1 MASTSTKR
9 PRDESDYEPLDTGTS
24 MTAICESHLC
34 HPASDSGFDEEMPD
48 IQMEDE
54 PPIKRLSKFTSR
66 NPSRWESNE
75 ENSASEDTMALDE
88 ELFTASGRQPSQIGS
103 LETALQS
110 SSLGTATVDTTKYRA
125 TYGYGAREMA
135 VDYRFPNR
143 SDESSDSTTLVG
155 NSPKLGTISRFSKA
169 GNTSTESHLL
179 NQNTFE
185 QRELELGVACRIKSA
200 VLSGV

>member
-110 SSLGTATVDTTKYRA
+110 SSLGAAIVDTTKHRA
-125 TYGYGAREMA
+125 TYSYGAREIA
-135 VDYRFPNR
+135 VNYRFPNR
-143 SDESSDSTTLVG
+143 SAESSDSATLIG
-155 NSPKLGTISRFSKA
+155 NSPQLGTVSRLSNP
-169 GNTSTESHLL
+169 GNTSIKAHIPD
-179 NQNTFE
+179 QNTFA
-185 QRELELGVACRIKSA
+185 QRELESGVASRIKSA